1 MMISIAKRDT
11 QIPFPMIA
19 KFREVYFDPTLK
31 KNPFHGFLLCLSPTG
46 TLGTKYPPQFYLYI
60 EKITTF
66 LSISQAESFATI
78 MNTTQNCFLTG
89 GAGSG
94 KSFLLKVFHPLFIK
108 LYGFCGVALI
118 GPTNIAV
125 ANIFG
130 ITLHKFLG
138 LTVGGISE
146 SLLRNWRAH
155 NRQEFLKQ
163 YLVNLNNMKPSVT
176 QNASSCQVLII
187 DEAGMIDWFTFN
199 LLDEFLRMVRGS
211 SLPFGGV
218 RIILI
223 GDVLQLEPVV
233 SQSAKGCEK
242 ANWIFYQHELFKSFF
257 VAYLRT
263 NLRQKKDSEFI
274 DALNQVRIGDG
285 SAALYLNDSIFSLNS
300 TSKSTLI
307 LAKSKKEYFNANDD
321 KKNAN

>member
-1 MMISIAKRDT
+1 
-11 QIPFPMIA
+11 
-19 KFREVYFDPTLK
+19 
-31 KNPFHGFLLCLSPTG
+31 
-46 TLGTKYPPQFYLYI
+46 
-60 EKITTF
+60 
-66 LSISQAESFATI
+66 

-89 GAGSG
+89 GTGSG

-108 LYGFCGVALI
+108 LYGFCGIALT

-125 ANIFG
+125 ANVFG

-223 GDVLQLEPVV
+223 GDVLP
-233 SQSAKGCEK
+233 
-242 ANWIFYQHELFKSFF
+242 
-257 VAYLRT
+257 
-263 NLRQKKDSEFI
+263 
-274 DALNQVRIGDG
+274 LNQW
-285 SAALYLNDSIFSLNS
+285 
-300 TSKSTLI
+300 
-307 LAKSKKEYFNANDD
+307 
-321 KKNAN
+321 